1 MRREITYAIKNIRGI
16 RLVYSCRR
24 IDECVKVIF
33 CRYFLTVSAC
43 VFLCRTGLFTP
54 DMAFETIVK
63 EQIKRL
69 KEPSLKCVDLV
80 VQELTSVVRKCSEKV
95 NFFLLY

>member
-1 MRREITYAIKNIRGI
+1 MRERERESNSSLITV
-16 RLVYSCRR
+16 LLLTS
-24 IDECVKVIF
+24 VITN
-33 CRYFLTVSAC
+33 L
-43 VFLCRTGLFTP
+43 LCIFRTGLFTP

-80 VQELTSVVRKCSEKV
+80 VQELTSVVRRCTEKV
-95 NFFLLY
+95 RWWLSVC